1 MQLKIGKEFEWHF
14 PQGDM
19 QMVKCLISFAII
31 EMQIKPTNYYLTPP
45 EQQWQKRQTVT
56 SVDKE
61 VESLEPSYTIDRNV
75 KH

>member
-1 MQLKIGKEFEWHF
+1 MGKVFQWHF
-14 PQGDM
+14 LQGDM
-19 QMVKCLISFAII
+19 QMVKCSVSFAILKCKSNP
-31 EMQIKPTNYYLTPP
+31 QIITWHLP

-61 VESLEPSYTIDRNV
+61 VESLEPSHTVDKNV